1 MNQIMNIE
9 ELHTQVQDVYH
20 KVATEPEGKYHFE
33 MGRSL
38 AERLG
43 YLATDL
49 DRIPSE
55 AIASFAG
62 VGYYFGLANLQAGE
76 TVIDLGSGSGMDSF
90 LAALKVSSTGKV
102 TGIDMTDAQLNK
114 AETLRKQEGITNLSF
129 TKGFIEDLPFEDAS
143 ADAVISNGVINL
155 IADKQKAFSEIVR
168 ILKPGGRIAISDIVT
183 ETQLTESITCDIS
196 LWAACIGGAPQEL
209 SYREIIEQAG
219 LKIEVYQENP
229 QYKFLSK
236 SALGASEEFGVKSI
250 SLLAVKE

>member
-1 MNQIMNIE
+1 MNMNIE
-9 ELHTQVQDVYH
+9 ELHTKVQHVYH

-33 MGRSL
+33 MGRPL

-62 VGYYFGLANLQAGE
+62 VGYYFGLANLQARE

-90 LAALKVSSTGKV
+90 LAALKVSSEGKV
-102 TGIDMTDAQLNK
+102 TGIDMTDAQLEK
-114 AETLRKQEGITNLSF
+114 AESLRKQEGITNLSF
-129 TKGFIEDLPFEDAS
+129 TKGFIENLPFEDAS
-143 ADAVISNGVINL
+143 ADVVISNGVINL
-155 IADKQKAFSEIVR
+155 IADKQKVFSEIFRV
-168 ILKPGGRIAISDIVT
+168 LKPGGRMAISDIVT
-183 ETQLTESITCDIS
+183 ERQLTENITCNIS

-219 LKIEVYQENP
+219 LKIKVYQENP